1 LEVLELSQPESFM
14 ASMTTQIPVSA
25 PQRDLED
32 PLAHLPCST
41 ILAFKKGQV
50 VYDQDQPSN
59 NLYLVIAGKVKVS
72 RLAEDGRQVVVDI
85 YQPDEFFG
93 ESAFLSLSRRSEIAV
108 ALEGVKVMTWT
119 TADIEDI
126 LMRRPK
132 LAIAL
137 MQLLVQ
143 RSMDFGQRI
152 ESFSVDN
159 IARRLARTLIRFSER
174 LGSLSDDGSVQMI
187 PFTHELLSQY
197 VGTSR
202 EIVTHYMNHFRRQ
215 GYLRYSRKG
224 IMLYRDAMKDWLRQP
239 VSAQG
244 QTF

>member
-1 LEVLELSQPESFM
+1 M
-14 ASMTTQIPVSA
+14 ASSSMAGSSIAASPAVVA
-25 PQRDLED
+25 PQRALED

-41 ILAFKKGQV
+41 ILEYKKGQII
-50 VYDQDQPSN
+50 YNQDQPSTSIH
-59 NLYLVIAGKVKVS
+59 LVIDGKVKVC
-72 RLAEDGRQVVVDI
+72 RLADDGRQVVVDI

-93 ESAFLSLSRRSEIAV
+93 ESAFLGLAQRTEIAV
-108 ALEGVKVMTWT
+108 ALENTKVMTWT
-119 TADIEDI
+119 THEIEEI
-126 LMRRPK
+126 TMKRPK

-137 MQLLVQ
+137 LQLLVQ
-143 RSMDFGQRI
+143 RSMDFGYRI

-174 LGSLSDDGSVQMI
+174 LGMKNDDGSVQMI

-202 EIVTHYMNHFRRQ
+202 EIVTHYMNQFRRQ

-224 IMLYRDAMKDWLRQP
+224 IMLYRDALREWLKQP
-239 VSAQG
+239 A
-244 QTF
+244 